1 MMDSKSASTAVAHL
15 DSAEKISFLGDPTRV
30 SLLTHLSEPMSAA
43 ALARRAGLSRQAAN
57 YHLRTL
63 ERGGYVEM
71 VEERRKGN
79 CTERILRRTAGAYV
93 VGPEALGELAL
104 TPEQVP
110 DRASTAYLMAAAARS
125 IREVGALERRAQA
138 EGGRV
143 ATLTLDAE
151 LRFASAGQ
159 RSAFVSELVATFSAL
174 VAKYDAGDRGR
185 DRAFRLTATLHPL
198 PVDSPPANELAGR

>member
-1 MMDSKSASTAVAHL
+1 MPDSKPGLGAAHL
-15 DSAEKISFLGDPTRV
+15 IDTTEKISFLGDPTRV
-30 SLLTHLSEPMSAA
+30 TLLTQLSEPMSAA

-57 YHLRTL
+57 YHLRAL

-79 CTERILRRTAGAYV
+79 CTERILRRTADAYV
-93 VGPEALGELAL
+93 LGPEALGELAL

-143 ATLTLDAE
+143 ATLTLDAA
-151 LRFASAGQ
+151 LRFASASQ
-159 RSAFVSELVATFSAL
+159 RSAFVSELVAAFSAL

-198 PVDSPPANELAGR
+198 PAEASKESPAST